1 MKFKLIEA
9 YKTTDKLNP
18 KLFKNEHLKEDVREA
33 LLKIA
38 DSFMEYINEWEIPIT
53 ILDIWL
59 VGSNASFN
67 YSDKSDID
75 LHLIA
80 NIGEA
85 GECEELTSIACDLIR
100 SSYNKA
106 HDITVKGLPV
116 EVYIEDANSS
126 SITNGIYSVK
136 NDEWI
141 KEPQKLEIVDID
153 VTNGEL
159 YKNYEKK
166 IKDADSLVKIKKL
179 IDELYLLRKT
189 SLAKEGEAGE
199 GNLVFKEIRN
209 NGMLDELKDKALKAE
224 DKELTLEQVG
234 K

>member
-9 YKTTDKLNP
+9 YTTSDRLNP

-38 DSFMEYINEWEIPIT
+38 DSFIEYINEWEIPIT

-59 VGSNASFN
+59 VGSNASYN

-85 GECEELTSIACDLIR
+85 GECKELASIACDLIR

-106 HDITVKGLPV
+106 HDITVKGLPA

-136 NDEWI
+136 NDTWI
-141 KEPQKLEIVDID
+141 KKPQKLEIVNID
-153 VTNGEL
+153 VTGTDT
-159 YKNYEKK
+159 YKEYVEK
-166 IKDADSLVKIKKL
+166 IKDAKSLDDIKK
-179 IDELYLLRKT
+179 IVDDLYLLRKT
-189 SLAKEGEAGE
+189 SLATEGEAGE

-209 NGMLDELKDKALKAE
+209 NGMLDDLKDRALKAE

>member
-38 DSFMEYINEWEIPIT
+38 DSFMEYINEWEIPIS